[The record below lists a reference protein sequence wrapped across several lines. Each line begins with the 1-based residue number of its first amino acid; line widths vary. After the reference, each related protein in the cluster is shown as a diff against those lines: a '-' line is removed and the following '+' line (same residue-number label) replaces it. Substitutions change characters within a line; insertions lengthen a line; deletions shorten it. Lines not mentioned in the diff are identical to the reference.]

1 MYNLKLIFMK
11 TITKEKMKLM
21 IFNFIEQ
28 LIINFIIYQLF

>member
-1 MYNLKLIFMK
+1 MK
-11 TITKEKMKLM
+11 EITKEKLKLI